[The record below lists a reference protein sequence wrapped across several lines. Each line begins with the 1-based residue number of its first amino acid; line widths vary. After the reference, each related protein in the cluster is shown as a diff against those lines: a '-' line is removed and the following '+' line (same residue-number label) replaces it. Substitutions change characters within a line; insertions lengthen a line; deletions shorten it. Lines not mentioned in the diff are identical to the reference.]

1 MPLSE
6 MTTMLSIGM
15 APERPIG
22 AGRPRTWKKIPADKK
37 VKFMPLSMAEFVGA
51 GKKAGKYKVHR

>member
-1 MPLSE
+1 